1 MSVPFR
7 YRFPIRVRYAEVDPQ
22 SVVFNSRYLEY
33 ADIAVTEYWRAM
45 GCRPGTTDT
54 PECHVGTATVRYV
67 QPIRL
72 DELIETRT
80 RIERFGTASMTWSVE
95 LHGEG
100 ASDDLRAVIELIYV
114 GVDLETGR
122 SQPLPEEFKA
132 RVRAFQ
138 GQ

>member
-1 MSVPFR
+1 MSGAFR
-7 YRFPIRVRYAEVDPQ
+7 FVYPIRVRYAEVDPQ
-22 SVVFNSRYLEY
+22 AVVFNSRYLEY

-67 QPIRL
+67 RPIRL

-80 RIERFGTASMTWSVE
+80 RIDRFGTASMTWSVE

-100 ASDDLRAVIELIYV
+100 KVDDLRAAIELVYV

-138 GQ
+138 GG

>member
-1 MSVPFR
+1 MSEAFR

-45 GCRPGTTDT
+45 GCRPGTSDT

-67 QPIRL
+67 KPIRL

-100 ASDDLRAVIELIYV
+100 EGDDLRAAIELVYV
-114 GVDLETGR
+114 GVDLATGR
-122 SQPLPEEFKA
+122 SQPLPEAFKA
-132 RVRAFQ
+132 QVRGFQ
-138 GQ
+138 GE

>member
-1 MSVPFR
+1 MSETFW

-22 SVVFNSRYLEY
+22 AVVFNSRYLEY

-45 GCRPGTTDT
+45 GCRPGTSDT

-67 QPIRL
+67 KPIRL

-80 RIERFGTASMTWSVE
+80 RIERFGTASMTWRVE

-100 ASDDLRAVIELIYV
+100 SGDDLRAAVELVYV
-114 GVDLETGR
+114 GVDLATGR
-122 SQPLPEEFKA
+122 SEPLPDVFKA

-138 GQ
+138 GE